1 MLAKRLVQRSVRLLQ
16 GGAKANPTGGL
27 AAQVRCMSSG
37 TTFRDLS
44 STSAASLN
52 KDDSS
57 DGGMEMA
64 RKALIHDM
72 AIRQMQNASEVVPWF
87 LENMPASYFRQVND
101 ELRGQ
106 HLTVVAAIRELN
118 QSGLTI
124 NLNHKNEDGSFDY
137 SFLTSGEIGDSA
149 NPLPKKGT
157 LYNQVSKVVAPD
169 GYQLR
174 RVKVFSSMDKSVD
187 INVFSFEHPTT
198 IQAPP
203 TADDT
208 AKIRAYID
216 AELRGSSEFDE
227 ALYGEAAMQD
237 YFDKCTKHYCSNS
250 SPRRFLVQRKLYE
263 DVKGTDRTVVDIEKR
278 ESTGDTWISIVS
290 GNILPRQL
298 LEVTAKLLTDNGL
311 SIGRSHLDTVKDD
324 MLHPDDSYGCVSML
338 RLNIDEHPSLHDKEA
353 MAQLAYSL
361 QRAKW
366 MDDEVIDLGLNREAQ
381 DGSKFGLQKAEI
393 IHAMTTVL
401 HGQLAKKNPQA
412 FASVNTTQDL
422 IFESPHFVAITDE
435 IVDLFIDRFTPERL
449 GGPKITEAEFESKSE
464 ALLAKI
470 TAIHY
475 GAARVLLTG
484 MLDVCKYTLKTN
496 LFHEDR
502 YSLALRL
509 DPRLMVSEDS
519 GDEVPFGVIFASGRN
534 FAFFHN
540 RFRDV
545 ARGGLRVVTPPNSG
559 QHALESASVY
569 GEVYGLSW
577 AQQLKNKDIP
587 EGGSKAVCLVN
598 TPNMRVDDRY
608 LECRK
613 AVRGCV
619 DAILDV
625 TVRDSVERMVD
636 HYGKEEQ
643 IFLGP
648 DEQVVPSD
656 CDWICQRAGERN
668 YPTPMAFMSSKPLA
682 GFNHKEYGVTSEGVV
697 VNLVTALK
705 YTLGIDAKKDKFTVK
720 ITGGPDGDVGG
731 NLLKILHRDFRDT
744 ATVLGVADGMGVAED
759 PDGLDLDELVR
770 LFNAALPINQ
780 FDKSKL
786 GKDGIVLEASTEEGL
801 SRRNSMAFRI
811 KADAFIPAGGRPNT
825 INGRNWKS
833 FLLEDGKTPSS
844 PLIVEGANIFTTPEA
859 RQNLFEH
866 AGVAIVKDSSANKCG
881 VITSSQEVACS
892 MLLTTEEFLSH
903 KEELAQ
909 GMIAHLHDV
918 AGMEAELLF
927 KEYKYHPGALP
938 HFSERISNA
947 INFVTDCIA
956 DRLVDV
962 SKDDELLQN
971 LKPLIKKNMP
981 AKLVELAWDRV
992 DDLPANYL
1000 RNAIASTLASRM
1012 VYQEGIHAIES
1023 QPADAIADRAFEYY
1037 RQSEVING
1045 LMIELAEAQQTG
1057 HLDVKSQEKVIDLLR
1072 KGGTRSSCEFF

>member
-1 MLAKRLVQRSVRLLQ
+1 MRLLQ
-16 GGAKANPTGGL
+16 RGL
-27 AAQVRCMSSG
+27 CRLQGSAPSSATTQVRCMSSSKG
-37 TTFRDLS
+37 FRDLS
-44 STSAASLN
+44 STSAASLGSTD
-52 KDDSS
+52 DDSVP
-57 DGGMEMA
+57 MEMA

-72 AIRQMQNASEVVPWF
+72 SMRQTQNASEVVPWF
-87 LENMPASYFRQVND
+87 LENMPASYFRQVSD
-101 ELRGQ
+101 DLRSQ

-124 NLNHKNEDGSFDY
+124 KIDNMSKDGSHES
-137 SFLTSGEIGDSA
+137 SFLTSGEMSDSVPTA
-149 NPLPKKGT
+149 NTGA
-157 LYNQVSKVVAPD
+157 LYRQIKEVVEPD
-169 GYQLR
+169 GFQLR
-174 RVKVFSSMDKSVD
+174 RVKVFSSMDKGVD
-187 INVFSFEHPTT
+187 INVFSFEHPNT
-198 IQAPP
+198 IQAMP
-203 TADDT
+203 TDEDT
-208 AKIRAYID
+208 SNIRAYID
-216 AELRGSSEFDE
+216 AELRSSPDFDE
-227 ALYGEAAMQD
+227 ALYGDASINE
-237 YFDKCTKHYCSNS
+237 YFKKCTRHYCSHS
-250 SPRRFLVQRKLYE
+250 SPRRFLVQRKMYE
-263 DVKGTDRTVVDIEKR
+263 DVRGTDRTLVDIERR
-278 ESTGDTWISIVS
+278 ESTGDHWITIVS
-290 GNILPRQL
+290 GNIFPRQL
-298 LEVTAKLLTDNGL
+298 MEITSKLLAEKGL

-324 MLHPDDSYGCVSML
+324 VLHPDDSYGCVSML
-338 RLNIDEHPSLHDKEA
+338 RLNIDEHPSLHDKDA
-353 MAQLAYSL
+353 MAELESSL
-361 QRAKW
+361 RRAKW
-366 MDDEVIDLGLNREAQ
+366 IDDEVIELGLNRVAQ
-381 DGSKFGLQKAEI
+381 DGTKFGLQKAEI

-412 FASVNTTQDL
+412 FASVNTTVDL
-422 IFESPHFVAITDE
+422 LFESPHFVTITDE
-435 IVDLFIDRFTPERL
+435 IVSLFVDRFTPERL
-449 GGPKITEAEFESKSE
+449 GGPKITETDFASKAETLQS
-464 ALLAKI
+464 KI

-475 GAARVLLTG
+475 GAARALLTG
-484 MLDVCKYTLKTN
+484 MLDVVRYTLKTN
-496 LFHEDR
+496 FFHEDR

-519 GDEVPFGVIFASGRN
+519 GDEVPFGVIFATGRN

-598 TPNMRVDDRY
+598 TPNMRPEERY

-613 AVRGCV
+613 AVRSSV

-625 TVRDSVERMVD
+625 TVRDSVSRMVD
-636 HYGKEEQ
+636 HYGKDEI

-668 YPTPMAFMSSKPLA
+668 YPTPMAFMSSKPVA

-705 YTLGIDAKKDKFTVK
+705 HTLGIDPKKDKFTVK

-744 ATVLGVADGMGVAED
+744 AKVLGVADGMGVAED
-759 PDGLDLDELVR
+759 PEGLDLDELVH
-770 LFNAALPINQ
+770 LFNAAQPISE
-780 FDKSKL
+780 FDQSKL
-786 GKDGIVLEASTEEGL
+786 SKDGLVLKASTEEGL

-811 KADAFIPAGGRPNT
+811 KSDAFIPAGGRPNT
-825 INGRNWKS
+825 INSSNWKS

-844 PLIVEGANIFTTPEA
+844 ALIVEGANIFTTPEA

-866 AGVAIVKDSSANKCG
+866 GGVAIVKDSSANKCG

-892 MLLTTEEFLSH
+892 MLLTTDEFLEH
-903 KEELAQ
+903 KEALAE

-918 AGMEAELLF
+918 ARMEAELLF
-927 KEYKYHPGALP
+927 REYKYHPGALP

-956 DRLVDV
+956 DRLQDV
-962 SKDDELLQN
+962 PQDDELFQT
-971 LKPLIKKNMP
+971 LKPLIKKNIP

-992 DDLPANYL
+992 DNLPANYL

-1023 QPADAIADRAFEYY
+1023 QPADAIADRAFEYHMKT
-1037 RQSEVING
+1037 EEING
-1045 LMIELAEAQQTG
+1045 LMLELAEAQQTG
-1057 HLDVKSQEKVIDLLR
+1057 HLDVKSQEKVIELLR
-1072 KGGTRSSCEFF
+1072 KGGARSSCEFF